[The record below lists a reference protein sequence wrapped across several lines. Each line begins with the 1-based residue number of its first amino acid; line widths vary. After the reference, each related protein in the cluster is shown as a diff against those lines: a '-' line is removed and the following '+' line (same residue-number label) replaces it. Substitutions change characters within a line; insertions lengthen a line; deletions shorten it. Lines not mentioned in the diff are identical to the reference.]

1 MNPLIWF
8 KNAISSCWHKYHIML
23 NLRARTDDALYEA
36 IRCVYLL
43 YLEIQKNG
51 PVRDAFHH
59 ELRSNK
65 MRKGG
70 NEALTL
76 VERAFFPYVLLQRKK
91 GDHQSYKAD
100 IDKAS
105 SYAKAISYA
114 HANKVK
120 AEHFVKFIRDKGG
133 IQAAAR
139 AETER
144 LGESNERTEVR
155 LGRHRPRG
163 GNGTAAV
170 PGRPPSG

>member
-1 MNPLIWF
+1 MNPLSWY
-8 KNAISSCWHKYHIML
+8 KNTILECWSKYGAVR
-23 NLRARTDDALYEA
+23 NLIARTDDALYEA
-36 IRCVYLL
+36 IACVYRL
-43 YLEIQKNG
+43 YLKMRAYG
-51 PVRDAFHH
+51 RLRDAFYYD
-59 ELRSNK
+59 LRSKK

-76 VERAFFPYVLLQRKK
+76 VERAFFSYVLLQRKK

-120 AEHFVKFIRDKGG
+120 AEDFVKFIRDKGG